1 MYKVIIVAVIVTI
14 IGLFILTKVD
24 PTTSNSG
31 VVNGETTTEVSGDLV
46 NVGITGQITH
56 TGNYDISPQSTLKD
70 LIDMAGGTTEN
81 ADPNSYIPTLVI
93 GNHSAFYISKKAEIP
108 EPIITEDI
116 AKVNVNTATADELDE
131 VGFSSSQAQAIVD
144 YRNANG
150 DFEALEDIMEVSG
163 IGEKT
168 YMATR
173 DKICLV

>member
-1 MYKVIIVAVIVTI
+1 MPNLSLLQKYHFR
-14 IGLFILTKVD
+14 LFLLTKID
-24 PTTSNSG
+24 PTNATSG
-31 VVNGETTTEVSGDLV
+31 IVNGETTTLVDEDLV

-56 TGNYDISPQSTLKD
+56 TGNYDISPQSTLND
-70 LIDMAGGTTEN
+70 LIDMAGGTTDN
-81 ADPNSYIPTLVI
+81 ADPNSYTPTLVI
-93 GNHSAFYISKKAEIP
+93 GSHSAFYISKKSEIP

-144 YRNANG
+144 YRNSNG
-150 DFEALEDIMEVSG
+150 DFQALEDIMEVSG

-168 YMATR
+168 YMALR